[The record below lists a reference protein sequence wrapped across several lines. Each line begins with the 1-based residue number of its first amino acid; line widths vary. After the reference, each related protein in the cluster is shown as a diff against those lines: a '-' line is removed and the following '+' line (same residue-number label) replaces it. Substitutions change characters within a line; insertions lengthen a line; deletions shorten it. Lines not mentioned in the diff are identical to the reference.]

1 MKSVRKNA
9 SHQGAEARIPDPA
22 GRGPEVARGHL
33 VQVSRPVQLEGE
45 LRRCRL
51 PLQEQVSA
59 PGALFVYRVW
69 SCACAKKKLYAF
81 PFFTENEKN

>member
-51 PLQEQVSA
+51 PLQEQVRV
-59 PGALFVYRVW
+59 PGAFFVYRVW
-69 SCACAKKKLYAF
+69 SRSYNATLKFGQSEKLRSHS
-81 PFFTENEKN
+81 